1 MVGGIFVVGALVV
14 VIVLGESGASEAA
27 RGLGLALFLLV
38 WPLFFLAVAPP
49 AKPGL
54 DPVTAQ
60 YYVKPGTLHSKPA
73 SPGDSNPPGSADTTA
88 AP

>member
-1 MVGGIFVVGALVV
+1 MVGGAFVIGALVV
-14 VIVLGESGASEAA
+14 VIVLGEIGASEAA

-73 SPGDSNPPGSADTTA
+73 STGDFDPSDPAETTA
-88 AP
+88 P

>member
-1 MVGGIFVVGALVV
+1 MVGGTFVVGALVV
-14 VIVLGESGASEAA
+14 VIVLGEIGAGEAA
-27 RGLGLALFLLV
+27 RGLGLALFFLV

-60 YYVKPGTLHSKPA
+60 YYVKPGTLHSKPV
-73 SPGDSNPPGSADTTA
+73 STGDSDPSGSADTTA
-88 AP
+88 P